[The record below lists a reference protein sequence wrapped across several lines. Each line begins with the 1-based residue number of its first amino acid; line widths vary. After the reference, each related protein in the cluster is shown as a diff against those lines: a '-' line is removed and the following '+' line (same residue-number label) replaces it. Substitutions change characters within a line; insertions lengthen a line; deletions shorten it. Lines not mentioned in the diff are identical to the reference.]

1 MRVTINGK
9 VEEVQATTMADLLSA
24 KGIESRMVTIEQN
37 GQMVAKDQMVS
48 AAIREGDQIEI
59 LFFMGGGWIP
69 TFPI

>member
-9 VEEVQATTMADLLSA
+9 SEEVQAATMADLLSA
-24 KGIESRMVTIEQN
+24 KEIEPRMVTIEQN
-37 GQMVAKDQMVS
+37 GQIVPRDLLATTG
-48 AAIREGDQIEI
+48 IREGDQIEI

>member
-9 VEEVQATTMADLLSA
+9 QEETGAATMADLLSE
-24 KGIESRMVTIEQN
+24 KGIEPRMVTLEQN
-37 GQMVAKDQMVS
+37 GQIVAKDQIVS
-48 AAIREGDQIEI
+48 TAIREGDQIEI